1 MKSINKRESKKI
13 AVMAAVIVGFMM
25 FAFMPAASA
34 EVTYFDVDPDTGY
47 AGTTDSY
54 NMLIDTTGVK
64 TLNITI
70 PAGFLAVEPATSG
83 DEMLTVDFWNTT
95 IAKGFYGIGI
105 MTANGTGKVDVYVRF
120 RIGGEELTGTTTQNM
135 DYTPGVTNIFESPL
149 KVNHGDT
156 STVKVKL
163 PTEIDDGYM
172 NITIT
177 CLDFY
182 LESMGVNLKQCVRN
196 PTLAKEYTFTAT
208 DGVNAID
215 AIVQIKETSGYGGGV
230 YRNGQWI
237 LRTENS
243 PLAMVYRFSWGNPTD
258 VPFPGDWN
266 GNGEDGIGVY
276 RNGQWILRNDKS
288 AGTADYRFNYGN
300 PTDVPVP
307 GDWDG
312 VGGDGI
318 GVYRNG
324 QWILRNDKSPG
335 TADYRF
341 NYGNPTDVP
350 VTGVWND
357 GGGDGIG
364 VYRNGQ
370 WILRNDKS
378 PGTADYRFNWGLPT
392 DVPITGDWNGDG
404 KDGIGLY
411 RNGQWIL
418 RNEKS
423 AGAADYRFN
432 YGNPTDVPVP
442 GTWA

>member
-1 MKSINKRESKKI
+1 MKSMNRREGKKI
-13 AVMAAVIVGFMM
+13 AVMAAVMVGFIVI
-25 FAFMPAASA
+25 AFMPMAAA
-34 EVTYFDVDPDTGY
+34 EVTYFGVDPVTGY
-47 AGTTDSY
+47 AGTVDSY
-54 NMLIDTTGVK
+54 NILVDTTGVQ

-83 DEMLTVDFWNTT
+83 DEILTVDFWNTT
-95 IAKGFYGIGI
+95 RAKDFYGIGI
-105 MTANGTGKVDVYVRF
+105 MRANGTGKVDVYVRF
-120 RIGGEELTGTTTQNM
+120 QIGGDEVTGTTTQNM
-135 DYTPGVTNIFESPL
+135 GYTPGVTYTFESPL
-149 KVNHGDT
+149 KDSHGDT

-163 PTEIDDGYM
+163 PTEAEGGYM

-177 CLDFY
+177 CTLFY

-196 PTLAKEYTFTAT
+196 PTVAGEYTFYAN
-208 DGVNAID
+208 GEEAK
-215 AIVQIKETSGYGGGV
+215 VQIKETSGYGGGV
-230 YRNGQWI
+230 YRSGRWI

-243 PLAMVYRFSWGNPTD
+243 PLAMVYRFTWGNPPD

-266 GNGEDGIGVY
+266 GNGEDGIGLY
-276 RNGQWILRNDKS
+276 RDVGTNGQWILRNDKS
-288 AGTADYRFNYGN
+288 AGLADYRFNYGN
-300 PTDVPVP
+300 PSDVPVA

-312 VGGDGI
+312 DGEDGI

-341 NYGNPTDVP
+341 NYGNPSDVP
-350 VTGVWND
+350 VTGDWN
-357 GGGDGIG
+357 GNGEDGIG

-370 WILRNDKS
+370 WILRND
-378 PGTADYRFNWGLPT
+378 
-392 DVPITGDWNGDG
+392 
-404 KDGIGLY
+404 
-411 RNGQWIL
+411 
-418 RNEKS
+418 KS